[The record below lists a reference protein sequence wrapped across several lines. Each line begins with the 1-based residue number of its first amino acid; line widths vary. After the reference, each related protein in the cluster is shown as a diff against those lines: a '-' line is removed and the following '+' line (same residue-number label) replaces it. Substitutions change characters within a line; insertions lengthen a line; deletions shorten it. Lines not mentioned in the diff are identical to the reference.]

1 MYTAEFKVEVFIP
14 EGYVDAMREQ
24 LNARG
29 VLKVGDYDHV
39 LSAAKVTGYW
49 RPLEGANPHSGSV
62 GEISCAS
69 ECKLEFR
76 CSGGLLRQAVERFMK
91 FIPMKNRW
99 LISCPWWTTGRLSNK
114 CQQHSGG
121 DGREHIA

>member
-1 MYTAEFKVEVFIP
+1 MYTAEFKFEVFIP

-24 LNARG
+24 LNALG

-62 GEISCAS
+62 GEISCAP

-76 CSGGLLRQAVERFMK
+76 CSGGLLQQTVEKIYEVHPYEEPVVNVLPLVDYRQIK
-91 FIPMKNRW
+91 
-99 LISCPWWTTGRLSNK
+99 
-114 CQQHSGG
+114 
-121 DGREHIA
+121 